1 MLFTHWW
8 PSCSR
13 AAFYT
18 VRRLTRD
25 LRDDKLPVCH
35 CSRNT
40 RCYLNKQYND
50 FIRSFECALILA
62 RVSSAPLNSQA
73 LAGSY
78 ILNDSRDL
86 LHFKR
91 RPTAYCL
98 ACVIGVACI
107 EVPSKIACTFL
118 RRAVC
123 SCRELLRQIW
133 SRR

>member
-1 MLFTHWW
+1 MLLTHSW

-25 LRDDKLPVCH
+25 LQDDKLPVYH
-35 CSRNT
+35 FSRTT
-40 RCYLNKQYND
+40 RCHLYKQCND
-50 FIRSFECALILA
+50 FIQSFECALILA
-62 RVSSAPLNSQA
+62 RVSSDPLNSQA

-78 ILNDSRDL
+78 ILNDSETCYIS
-86 LHFKR
+86 KEGPQ
-91 RPTAYCL
+91 PTAL
-98 ACVIGVACI
+98 LVSLEWRA
-107 EVPSKIACTFL
+107 SKFPARSRARSLDC
-118 RRAVC
+118 AVC